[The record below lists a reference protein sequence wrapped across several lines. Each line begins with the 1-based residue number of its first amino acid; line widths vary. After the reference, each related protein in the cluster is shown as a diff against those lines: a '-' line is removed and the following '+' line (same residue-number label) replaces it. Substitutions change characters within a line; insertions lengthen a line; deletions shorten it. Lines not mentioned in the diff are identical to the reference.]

1 LGYRIAL
8 AREARSRPEDN
19 SLGPVKMARLLS
31 VTGYVGSLSAL
42 EQAAMAR
49 LEIMSSEKVARS
61 KFSA

>member
-1 LGYRIAL
+1 
-8 AREARSRPEDN
+8 
-19 SLGPVKMARLLS
+19 MARLLS